1 MYHVT
6 PVARLSFGL
15 RAGASHFRAGP
26 QQLIRTCAFNT
37 ATVTSDKVIGND
49 VNVVELAP
57 QGKRWEKVDQWVM
70 FSDLHVSTKTLKTC
84 LEVLQKVK
92 HEATKRKAGVLFLG
106 EFLRCMLS
114 PHSQY
119 RTHTC

>member
-1 MYHVT
+1 MYHIT
-6 PVARLSFGL
+6 PAARLSFRL
-15 RAGASHFRAGP
+15 RARASHVRAWP

-37 ATVTSDKVIGND
+37 AAVTSDKDVGNG
-49 VNVVELAP
+49 VSVVELAP

-106 EFLRCMLS
+106 EFLRCMCS
-114 PHSQY
+114 NP
-119 RTHTC
+119 